1 MSSPKRYYEDFEVG
15 DVRETGR
22 YRITQEEG
30 LAFAR
35 AYDPQPFHLDAK
47 AAESSFFRKLV
58 ISGWQTAAITMRL
71 LIDARKEDDG
81 PLVGSGVDELRWT
94 FPVAPGDEL
103 YVRSEVI
110 EKAPWPGGKPR
121 GIVRF
126 RNETFNQNDVLV
138 MTSIAN
144 TIAPMRAPSDEH

>member
-1 MSSPKRYYEDFEVG
+1 MSSPKQFYEDFEIG

-58 ISGWQTAAITMRL
+58 ISGWQTAAISMRL
-71 LIDARKEDDG
+71 LVDARSAEDS

-103 YVRSEVI
+103 RVRSEVI

-121 GIVRF
+121 GVVRF
-126 RNETFNQNDVLV
+126 RNETLNQDDVVVL
-138 MTSIAN
+138 TYIAN
-144 TIAPMRAPSDEH
+144 TIAPMRAPSDKN

>member
-1 MSSPKRYYEDFEVG
+1 MSSPKQFYEDFEVG

-35 AYDPQPFHLDAK
+35 AYDPQPFHLDEK

-58 ISGWQTAAITMRL
+58 ISGWQTAAISMRL
-71 LIDARKEDDG
+71 LVDARAKEDS

-103 YVRSEVI
+103 RVRSEVI
-110 EKAPWPGGKPR
+110 EKTPWPGGKPR
-121 GIVRF
+121 GLVRF
-126 RNETFNQNDVLV
+126 RNETLNQDDVVVL
-138 MTSIAN
+138 TYIAN
-144 TIAPMRAPSDEH
+144 TIVPKRE

>member
-81 PLVGSGVDELRWT
+81 PLVGSG
-94 FPVAPGDEL
+94 EL